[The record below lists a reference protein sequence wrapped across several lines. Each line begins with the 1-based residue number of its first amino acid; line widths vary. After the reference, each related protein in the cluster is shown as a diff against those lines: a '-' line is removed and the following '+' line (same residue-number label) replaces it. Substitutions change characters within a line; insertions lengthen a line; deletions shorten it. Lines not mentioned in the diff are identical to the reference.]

1 MTVWALIAEGPHDSF
16 VLGVYDD
23 FEKAR
28 QAKDSCYEYFEFVYP
43 RSFTIFQLAR
53 CQLNELPSRQML
65 DQVIDLIKH
74 PE

>member
-1 MTVWALIAEGPHDSF
+1 MTVWVLVAEGPHNSF

-28 QAKDSCYEYFEFVYP
+28 RAKDSCYEYFEFAYP

-53 CQLNELPSRQML
+53 CQVDELPSHQML
-65 DQVIDLIKH
+65 DQVIDSMKC